1 LLMEGATRAPIIAV
15 IEKGIER
22 IRKAVNALD

>member
-1 LLMEGATRAPIIAV
+1 MEGATRAPIIAV